1 MSYKIN
7 KFEKNRSYKNFP
19 KVVKLHRTLKKER
32 QESFRKDIGCLRNI
46 RCLKPLLFFASHC
59 FALVRHRMFLKHPMS
74 EALVAFCSTPLY
86 NPKSIS
92 TFSPFI
98 QMLSTWLTPK

>member
-32 QESFRKDIGCLRNI
+32 QESFWKDIGCLRNI
-46 RCLKPLLFFASHC
+46 RCLKTL
-59 FALVRHRMFLKHPMS
+59 
-74 EALVAFCSTPLY
+74 
-86 NPKSIS
+86 
-92 TFSPFI
+92 
-98 QMLSTWLTPK
+98 

>member
-7 KFEKNRSYKNFP
+7 KFKKNRSYKNFP

-46 RCLKPLLFFASHC
+46 RCLKPLLPSAQLLSITLNQFPPFLPLSRC
-59 FALVRHRMFLKHPMS
+59 FRRG
-74 EALVAFCSTPLY
+74 
-86 NPKSIS
+86 
-92 TFSPFI
+92 
-98 QMLSTWLTPK
+98 